1 VAAVQRGGE
10 VEGKGQRGRWRCVAP
25 DHLKWNN
32 SDVKGFAYSRRGCRT
47 PMDERSSAPARTAC
61 RE

>member
-1 VAAVQRGGE
+1 VAAVRRGGE
-10 VEGKGQRGRWRCVAP
+10 VEGKGQRGRWRCVAQ
-25 DHLKWNN
+25 DHLKWNS
-32 SDVKGFAYSRRGCRT
+32 SDVKGFADSRRGRRN